1 MNDKLDIKE
10 HTNFLTQRNLEFINK
25 IVLSKDFPFFIQNF
39 DPIDEKTLYKSKN
52 IFLSH
57 TVQKRLETCSLKEAI
72 NSPYYEESVDILN
85 NFCKAINQKVMFY
98 TRINYNLTFNNGNKK
113 SHIHLDHD
121 GFKHKQIIIYLN
133 DCDKDST
140 TCIVND
146 NNKLIKEIAPKKYKG
161 VCFNSLKH
169 FQKFPKTGHRIIL
182 VATFI

>member
-1 MNDKLDIKE
+1 MNNKLELKE
-10 HTNFLTQRNLEFINK
+10 HSNFLTQRNLEFINQ

-39 DPIDEKTLYKSKN
+39 DPIDEKNLYKSKN

-98 TRINYNLTFNNGNKK
+98 TRINYNLTFNNGNKQ
-113 SHIHLDHD
+113 SHIHRDHD
-121 GFKHKQIIIYLN
+121 GFDHKQIIIYLN
-133 DCDKDST
+133 DCDKNAT
-140 TCIVND
+140 TCIVNE
-146 NNKLIKEIAPKKYKG
+146 NEKLIKEIEPKKYKG
-161 VCFNSLKH
+161 ICFNSLKH
-169 FQKFPKTGHRIIL
+169 YQKFPKKNHRVIL